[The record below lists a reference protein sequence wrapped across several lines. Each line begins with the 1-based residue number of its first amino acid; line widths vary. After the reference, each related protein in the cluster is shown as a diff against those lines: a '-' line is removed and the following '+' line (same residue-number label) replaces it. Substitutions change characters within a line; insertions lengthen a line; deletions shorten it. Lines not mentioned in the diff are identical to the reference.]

1 MTFEDGGELI
11 SFTTWAW
18 WGRGIRIVDAFII
31 LYETQLGDTALMKA
45 SAEGHFEVVKL
56 LLSAQA
62 SVNQTDLVRNYIHA
76 SCVLDLTL
84 SMLAFF

>member
-1 MTFEDGGELI
+1 M
-11 SFTTWAW
+11 
-18 WGRGIRIVDAFII
+18 
-31 LYETQLGDTALMKA
+31 YETQLGDTALMKA

-84 SMLAFF
+84 SMLAFFNINIKIIFNYKKWQLLQIQVI